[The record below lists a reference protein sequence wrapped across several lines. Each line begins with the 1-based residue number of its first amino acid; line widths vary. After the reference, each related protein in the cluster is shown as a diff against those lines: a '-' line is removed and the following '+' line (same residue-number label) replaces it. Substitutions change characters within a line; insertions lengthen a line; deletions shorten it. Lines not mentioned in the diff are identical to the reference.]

1 MEINFIQENPIN
13 LEIKEDIKNAYN
25 KLADLRVVFRNR
37 NSFYYDELIKYFRF
51 IVPEG
56 RRILEV
62 GCGDGYVLSAL
73 KPSYGLGI
81 DISKEMIKKAEND
94 NDNSSLKFIE
104 ADIESVTFNKPF
116 DFIIL
121 SDLLS
126 DLTDIQVALENL
138 RSACDENTRIII
150 NYHNMLW
157 EPVLKMSEIFGLKM
171 PQKNSNWLSKTDIDN
186 FLILSGFESV
196 RSEKRILIPK
206 KIPIVSGLIN
216 KHISQFP
223 FINKLCFSNF
233 LVIRKL
239 PRKPIKEHSVSI
251 IIPTWNE
258 KGNVRSAIGRIPRF
272 GKKQE
277 LIFVEG
283 HSSDGTAGEIKQAII
298 DYPDKDIKFFV
309 QKGKGK
315 GDAVRLAFAEAKN
328 EILMIMDADL
338 TMPPEDLPKFYNAIA
353 SGAGEFINGCR
364 LVYPM
369 EEEAMRFLNM
379 LGNKFFAKAF
389 SWLLNQRIKDT
400 LCGTKVLFK
409 KDYDSIQRNRSYFG
423 DFDPFGDFDL
433 IFGAAKQNLKIIEV
447 PIKYRSRGYGETSI
461 SRFSH
466 GWLLL
471 KMTIFA
477 YRKLKS
483 I

>member
-1 MEINFIQENPIN
+1 MEINFIQRNPIN
-13 LEIKEDIKNAYN
+13 LAIKANIKNAYN
-25 KLADLRVVFRNR
+25 ELADLRAVFRNR
-37 NSFYYDELIKYFRF
+37 NSFYYDELMKYFRF

-62 GCGDGYVLSAL
+62 GCGDGFVLSAL
-73 KPSYGLGI
+73 RPSYGLGI

-94 NDNSSLKFIE
+94 NDNSFLKFIE
-104 ADIESVTFNKPF
+104 ADIESITFNETF

-138 RSACDENTRIII
+138 RSACDEHTRIII

-171 PQKNSNWLSKTDIDN
+171 PQTNSNWLSKTDIDN

-196 RSEKRILIPK
+196 RFEKRILIPK
-206 KIPIVSGLIN
+206 NIPFISGLIN
-216 KHISQFP
+216 KHISPLP
-223 FINKLCFSNF
+223 FINKFCFSNF

-239 PRKPIKEHSVSI
+239 PRRPIKEHSVSI
-251 IIPTWNE
+251 IIPTRNE
-258 KGNVRSAIGRIPRF
+258 KGNVRSAIERIPCF

-283 HSSDGTAGEIKQAII
+283 HSSDGTADEIKQAIV
-298 DYPDKDIKFFV
+298 DCPDKDIKFFV
-309 QKGKGK
+309 QKGNGK
-315 GDAVRLAFAEAKN
+315 GDAIRLAFAEAKN
-328 EILMIMDADL
+328 GILMILDADL

-369 EEEAMRFLNM
+369 EDEAMRFLNM

-409 KDYDSIQRNRSYFG
+409 KDYDNIQRNRSYFG

-447 PIKYRSRGYGETSI
+447 PVKYRARGYGETNI

-471 KMTIFA
+471 KMTMFA